1 MNQVKIYISH
11 IDKIEKAK
19 MTIALPFLQSVNDE
33 SKNELINLA
42 NTLYSKDKEITMQR
56 DNGNVPYEFG
66 CRTYSKDK
74 YFYNLIQFEQKDL
87 TDEAINAL
95 GKDDEWDWRY
105 FYSIAICKENRELYL
120 ISFSNA
126 CSPNWNNEYN
136 LKRFVKLQDV
146 DFPIIKEDK
155 FIYRIEDV
163 LHNTINEKLISKVET
178 FHADD
183 NLVSMT
189 IKDQHGNCKNIEGNS
204 LEELFRDFADNYTG
218 YRNYRRQMASEWEI
232 VNDVAK
238 KTYEEWKVNAK
249 GLKSS
254 FDKFYG
260 GGIVD

>member
-11 IDKIEKAK
+11 IDNVEKAK
-19 MTIALPFLQSVNDE
+19 MTMALPFLYSKDDE

-56 DNGNVPYEFG
+56 DNGNLPCEHG

-74 YFYNLIQFEQKDL
+74 HFYNLIQFEQKDL

-95 GKDDEWDWRY
+95 GKDDEFDWRY
-105 FYSIAICKENRELYL
+105 FYSIAICREDRELYL
-120 ISFSNA
+120 LSFSNA
-126 CSPNWNNEYN
+126 CSPNWNGEYN
-136 LKRFVKLQDV
+136 LRRCLKLQDV
-146 DFPIIKEDK
+146 DFPILKEDR

-163 LHNTINEKLISKVET
+163 LHGAINEKLMSNVET
-178 FHADD
+178 FKADD
-183 NLVSMT
+183 NHVSMV
-189 IKDQHGNCKNIEGNS
+189 IKDQHGNYKKIEANS
-204 LEELFRDFADNYTG
+204 LEDLFRDFADNYCG
-218 YRNYRRQMASEWEI
+218 YRNYKRQMASEWEI

-238 KTYEEWKVNAK
+238 QTYEEWKENAK

-260 GGIVD
+260 GIVD